1 MKQKAEV
8 LDEVAIG
15 RALTRIAHE
24 IIERNHG
31 CSDVVL
37 IGVFTRGIYLANRIA
52 ENIYRIEGKPVQ
64 VGELDISLYRDDLT
78 LKNDDG
84 NPVLNGTNIP
94 FDIKG
99 KRVVLVDDVLFTG
112 RTVRAAM
119 DAIIHVGR
127 PDQIQLAVLID
138 RGHREFPI
146 RADFVGKNIPTSKNE
161 KIGVQLQETDG
172 VESVVILG

>member
-1 MKQKAEV
+1 MKHKAEV

-24 IIERNHG
+24 IIEKNHG
-31 CSDVVL
+31 CTNVVL
-37 IGVFTRGIYLANRIA
+37 IGIITRGIHLANRIA
-52 ENIYRIEGKPVQ
+52 DRIQRIEGNPVL
-64 VGELDISLYRDDLT
+64 VGELDISLYRDDLSI
-78 LKNDDG
+78 KSNDG
-84 NPVLNGTNIP
+84 NPVLNATNIP
-94 FDIKG
+94 FDIKD

-161 KIGVQLQETDG
+161 KIGVQLHETDG
-172 VESVVILG
+172 NESVVILG